1 MWVESVSKKNYTYV
15 DMLLVNDLIFSI
27 VKELL
32 EIRVRIAKGFAAKIL
47 K

>member
-1 MWVESVSKKNYTYV
+1 MWVESVSKKNNTYV
-15 DMLLVNDLIFSI
+15 DMLVNDLIFSI
-27 VKELL
+27 AKELL

>member
-1 MWVESVSKKNYTYV
+1 MWVESVSKKNNTYV
-15 DMLLVNDLIFSI
+15 DMLVNDLIFSI